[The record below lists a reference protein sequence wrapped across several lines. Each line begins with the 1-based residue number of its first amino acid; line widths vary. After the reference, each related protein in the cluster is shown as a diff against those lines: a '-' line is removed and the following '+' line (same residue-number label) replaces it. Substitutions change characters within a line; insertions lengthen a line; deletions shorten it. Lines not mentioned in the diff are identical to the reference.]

1 MLRTLHN
8 FGRKTRLLGIM
19 CSLDDVGRL
28 KHSGVQAD
36 LVTILPSVGL
46 TIIVVTAVFTL
57 PG

>member
-1 MLRTLHN
+1 MLVAKHACLASCAVWMTH
-8 FGRKTRLLGIM
+8 
-19 CSLDDVGRL
+19 VGRL

-46 TIIVVTAVFTL
+46 TIIAVTAVFTL